1 MDPSGVGYVDRPML
15 REYTQRIKDVV
26 NPDEPFD
33 EDGFDVG
40 FQVLDH
46 DGDNIITLED
56 VIWFTQAH

>member
-15 REYTQRIKDVV
+15 REYTQRIKNFV

-40 FQVLDH
+40 F
-46 DGDNIITLED
+46 
-56 VIWFTQAH
+56 